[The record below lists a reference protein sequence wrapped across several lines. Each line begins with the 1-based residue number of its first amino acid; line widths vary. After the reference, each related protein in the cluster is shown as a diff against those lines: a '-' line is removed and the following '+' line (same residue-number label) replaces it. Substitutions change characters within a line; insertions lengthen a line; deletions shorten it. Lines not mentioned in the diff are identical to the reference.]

1 MHSASCDVVALVY
14 LNPKIWPVAGTDD
27 EPGAASSSGVQV
39 VQAVTN
45 SSWRMAKWMR
55 SYLQLMR

>member
-1 MHSASCDVVALVY
+1 MVALVY